1 MGLKEAWQEGLVLRE
16 ARPLPVPLPPHPP
29 QFSCGTERGPLGEKP
44 LCDLSARTRPGNQI
58 HGSSAWRRAG
68 GWGQL
73 GAGQETLV
81 CEGAQRAMPGTEPV
95 NEGQRHEREQMR
107 VGGGGKN

>member
-44 LCDLSARTRPGNQI
+44 LCDLETRYMGPQ
-58 HGSSAWRRAG
+58 HGSGGAG
-68 GWGQL
+68 GSWGL
-73 GAGQETLV
+73 GRRRWCVRVPNGPGQ
-81 CEGAQRAMPGTEPV
+81 AQSPT
-95 NEGQRHEREQMR
+95 MR
-107 VGGGGKN
+107 DRDMRGSR

>member
-1 MGLKEAWQEGLVLRE
+1 MGVKEAWQEGLVLRE
-16 ARPLPVPLPPHPP
+16 ARPHPVPLPPHPP

-44 LCDLSARTRPGNQI
+44 LCDLETRYMGPQ
-58 HGSSAWRRAG
+58 HCG
-68 GWGQL
+68 GGGGQL

-81 CEGAQRAMPGTEPV
+81 CEGAQRARPGTEPD

-107 VGGGGKN
+107 VGGGGQELNPRT